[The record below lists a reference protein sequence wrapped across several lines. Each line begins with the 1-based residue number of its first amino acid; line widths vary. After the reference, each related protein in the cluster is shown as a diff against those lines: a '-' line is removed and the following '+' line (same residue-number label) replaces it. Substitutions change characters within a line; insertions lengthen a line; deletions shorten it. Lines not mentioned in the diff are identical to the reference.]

1 MHRLGSLGSLP
12 DTAATSVL
20 PNTVFRS
27 GLVDLLER
35 STARRVTIVSAPA
48 GSGKSTLLRVWAE
61 HTAAHQRVA
70 MIAVGRGER
79 DPQRFWLS
87 LLTAARVAGG
97 DLHSATLPSAPEF
110 DQQTVAELLLAAL
123 AESGERFVLVIDDF
137 HELQAAGAVEQ
148 IEELLGRLPPHVRI
162 VLSGRRDPPLRL
174 HQLRL
179 QGELAEIRSADLAF
193 GAQDGR
199 ALLDAAGVQ
208 LSEPALSELL
218 ARTEGWAA
226 GLRLA
231 ALALSG
237 REDSSAFVQAFSGS
251 ERTVAEY
258 LLAEVLDRQPEEV
271 RLLLLRTSILDR
283 MNGPLADLLAGTN
296 GAEQTL
302 QALERANAFV
312 VALDPER
319 TWFRYHHLF
328 GDLLRL
334 ELRRSRPEE
343 IADLHIRAA
352 HWLAEH
358 GHAVDAIR
366 HAQAAQD
373 WALAARLL
381 TGAHMNMLLD
391 GQHTLISDLLAEFPR
406 PLRESDPALM
416 LVAAFHQLE
425 QGSLVAA
432 ARLLALVDATV
443 GTIAADRRATFDV
456 GRAVAGLLLA
466 RRRGDFTD
474 VVAHVEMLSRPGEP
488 THLVA
493 ALSDE
498 LRALALMNLG
508 IAEMWSLQLDDAELH
523 LEEAAALA
531 RRIGRPYLEVGCLAH
546 LGFAAHAHSFARARQ
561 RGREAIAL
569 AEEHGWG
576 ATTVIAQALTAVGG
590 GLLWS
595 AELDESAHL
604 LERASTLLRADGEPA
619 TSLLWHLARGNLH
632 AARAEWREAL
642 KQYRAAEQSQTLLVT
657 AHGLGAQVCSFRI
670 AMQIKLGQMAEA
682 ASAIAEIEADPAPW
696 AELRVA
702 LGLFRHAQGDW
713 QGALDAVE
721 PAVNDTL
728 PKIYVFTTV
737 QANMI
742 EAVARVEL
750 GDRRASELA
759 VERALA
765 LAEADRLVFPFVI
778 MPGHELLRRH
788 PRHMTTHA
796 ALLQMIL
803 DVLGGAAVASPDHPV
818 AGPSEPLSASERRV
832 LGYLPSNLTGVEIAD
847 ELVVSVNTVRTHTRH
862 LYAKLGAH
870 NRSEAVEIAR
880 RMGLLGR
887 GSR

>member
-1 MHRLGSLGSLP
+1 MP
-12 DTAATSVL
+12 
-20 PNTVFRS
+20 
-27 GLVDLLER
+27 
-35 STARRVTIVSAPA
+35 
-48 GSGKSTLLRVWAE
+48 
-61 HTAAHQRVA
+61 
-70 MIAVGRGER
+70 
-79 DPQRFWLS
+79 
-87 LLTAARVAGG
+87 
-97 DLHSATLPSAPEF
+97 
-110 DQQTVAELLLAAL
+110 
-123 AESGERFVLVIDDF
+123 
-137 HELQAAGAVEQ
+137 
-148 IEELLGRLPPHVRI
+148 I

-251 ERTVAEY
+251 ERTVGEY

-283 MNGPLADLLAGTN
+283 MNGPLADVLADTN

-358 GHAVDAIR
+358 GHTVDAIR
-366 HAQAAQD
+366 HAQAGRD
-373 WALAARLL
+373 WPMAARLL

-406 PLRESDPALM
+406 SLRESDPALR

-632 AARAEWREAL
+632 AARAEWRGAL
-642 KQYRAAEQSQTLLVT
+642 KQ
-657 AHGLGAQVCSFRI
+657 
-670 AMQIKLGQMAEA
+670 
-682 ASAIAEIEADPAPW
+682 
-696 AELRVA
+696 
-702 LGLFRHAQGDW
+702 
-713 QGALDAVE
+713 
-721 PAVNDTL
+721 
-728 PKIYVFTTV
+728 
-737 QANMI
+737 
-742 EAVARVEL
+742 
-750 GDRRASELA
+750 
-759 VERALA
+759 
-765 LAEADRLVFPFVI
+765 
-778 MPGHELLRRH
+778 
-788 PRHMTTHA
+788 
-796 ALLQMIL
+796 
-803 DVLGGAAVASPDHPV
+803 
-818 AGPSEPLSASERRV
+818 
-832 LGYLPSNLTGVEIAD
+832 
-847 ELVVSVNTVRTHTRH
+847 
-862 LYAKLGAH
+862 
-870 NRSEAVEIAR
+870 
-880 RMGLLGR
+880 
-887 GSR
+887 

>member
-1 MHRLGSLGSLP
+1 M
-12 DTAATSVL
+12 
-20 PNTVFRS
+20 
-27 GLVDLLER
+27 
-35 STARRVTIVSAPA
+35 
-48 GSGKSTLLRVWAE
+48 
-61 HTAAHQRVA
+61 
-70 MIAVGRGER
+70 
-79 DPQRFWLS
+79 
-87 LLTAARVAGG
+87 
-97 DLHSATLPSAPEF
+97 
-110 DQQTVAELLLAAL
+110 
-123 AESGERFVLVIDDF
+123 
-137 HELQAAGAVEQ
+137 
-148 IEELLGRLPPHVRI
+148 
-162 VLSGRRDPPLRL
+162 
-174 HQLRL
+174 
-179 QGELAEIRSADLAF
+179 
-193 GAQDGR
+193 
-199 ALLDAAGVQ
+199 
-208 LSEPALSELL
+208 
-218 ARTEGWAA
+218 
-226 GLRLA
+226 
-231 ALALSG
+231 
-237 REDSSAFVQAFSGS
+237 
-251 ERTVAEY
+251 
-258 LLAEVLDRQPEEV
+258 
-271 RLLLLRTSILDR
+271 
-283 MNGPLADLLAGTN
+283 
-296 GAEQTL
+296 
-302 QALERANAFV
+302 
-312 VALDPER
+312 
-319 TWFRYHHLF
+319 
-328 GDLLRL
+328 
-334 ELRRSRPEE
+334 
-343 IADLHIRAA
+343 
-352 HWLAEH
+352 
-358 GHAVDAIR
+358 
-366 HAQAAQD
+366 
-373 WALAARLL
+373 AARLL

-406 PLRESDPALM
+406 SLRESDPALM

-432 ARLLALVDATV
+432 ARLLALVDGSV

-474 VVAHVEMLSRPGEP
+474 VVAHVEMLSRPDEP

-728 PKIYVFTTV
+728 PKIYAFTTV

-742 EAVARVEL
+742 EAVAWVEL
-750 GDRRASELA
+750 GDRPASELA

-788 PRHMTTHA
+788 PRHMTAHA
-796 ALLQMIL
+796 ALLQTIV
-803 DVLGGAAVASPDHPV
+803 DVLGGAAVASPDRPV

-832 LGYLPSNLTGVEIAD
+832 LGYLPSNLTAVEIAD
-847 ELVVSVNTVRTHTRH
+847 ELVVSVNTVRTHMRH
-862 LYAKLGAH
+862 LYVKLGVH
-870 NRSEAVEIAR
+870 TRSEAVEIAR

-887 GSR
+887 GPR